1 MKPPSEVIFVKV
13 GNGRLALY
21 HRPGRG
27 MFAHLRKLGCTHV
40 VTLLKESEGAERIG
54 GLAQAAG
61 LEWIWLP
68 VPNGNH
74 PEGEVHDRMIQS
86 LPQLSGL
93 LDEGKSLL
101 IHCSAGV
108 HRTGT
113 LAYGLL
119 CWRGLGEK
127 QALEI
132 IRRTRPETAEGMG
145 TKRMRWGNE
154 NAHAVRSWKPAWLE
168 VIQRRIQN
176 IFGMRKGR
184 INS

>member
-1 MKPPSEVIFVKV
+1 MKTPAQITFVKV

-21 HRPGRG
+21 HRVSHA
-27 MFAHLRKLGCTHV
+27 MFPHLRKIGCTHV
-40 VTLLKESEGAERIG
+40 VTLLKESEGAQRMGE
-54 GLAQAAG
+54 LAKSVG

-74 PEGEVHDRMIQS
+74 PEGEVHQRMVES

-93 LDEGKSLL
+93 LDNGKSVL

-119 CWRGLGEK
+119 RWRGLGR
-127 QALEI
+127 AYW
-132 IRRTRPETAEGMG
+132 R
-145 TKRMRWGNE
+145 RMRSE
-154 NAHAVRSWKPAWLE
+154 SCASWTAL
-168 VIQRRIQN
+168 
-176 IFGMRKGR
+176 
-184 INS
+184 